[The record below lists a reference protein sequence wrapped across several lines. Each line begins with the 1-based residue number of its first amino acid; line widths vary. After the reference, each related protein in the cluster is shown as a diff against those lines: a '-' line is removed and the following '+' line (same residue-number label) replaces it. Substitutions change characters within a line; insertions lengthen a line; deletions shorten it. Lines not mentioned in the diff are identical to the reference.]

1 MVYVEPGEK
10 NQWEEKIKLRKIQE
24 ILSEHSQEFINF
36 HDLRIVRI
44 GKEECVDFQIVLPK
58 EMSIEEAYNLSADLE
73 EHIERFFPHIE
84 VSIGYDQP

>member
-73 EHIERFFPHIE
+73 EHIKRFFPH
-84 VSIGYDQP
+84 VK